1 MTKSAQI
8 SLTSRSVQI
17 GVGRDGETGGISFPI
32 YPSATYRHP
41 KIGQST
47 GYEYARSGNPTRD
60 ILEEALADLE
70 GGVRGLAFSSG
81 MAALTTLFL
90 HFSSGDH
97 LVVSED
103 LYGGTYRVLDQIFA
117 KFGLTVSYVKSS
129 DNQAVAA
136 AINPATKALLV
147 ETPGNP
153 LLGITDLR
161 FLAKL
166 SQERQLLLIID
177 NTFLTPA
184 LQRPL
189 KLGAD
194 IVIHSATKYLG
205 GHNDLCAGALITK
218 DADLGERLYFL
229 QNSTGAILSPQD
241 CWLLIR
247 SLKTLPLRMERHSE
261 TALTIARWL
270 KDQPQV
276 EQVYYPGLR
285 EHPGHQLST
294 EQTEG
299 FGGMLSFRVSHAQI
313 AEQVLERL
321 HLISFAESLG
331 GVESLMTLPAIQT
344 HADIPEK
351 ERQRLGI
358 CNRLLRLS
366 VGLEDAKDLISD
378 LKQALN

>member
-1 MTKSAQI
+1 M
-8 SLTSRSVQI
+8 
-17 GVGRDGETGGISFPI
+17 
-32 YPSATYRHP
+32 
-41 KIGQST
+41 
-47 GYEYARSGNPTRD
+47 
-60 ILEEALADLE
+60 
-70 GGVRGLAFSSG
+70 
-81 MAALTTLFL
+81 
-90 HFSSGDH
+90 
-97 LVVSED
+97 
-103 LYGGTYRVLDQIFA
+103 
-117 KFGLTVSYVKSS
+117 
-129 DNQAVAA
+129 
-136 AINPATKALLV
+136 
-147 ETPGNP
+147 
-153 LLGITDLR
+153 
-161 FLAKL
+161 
-166 SQERQLLLIID
+166 
-177 NTFLTPA
+177 
-184 LQRPL
+184 
-189 KLGAD
+189 
-194 IVIHSATKYLG
+194 
-205 GHNDLCAGALITK
+205 ITK